1 MIRLAVVDD
10 LDIIKKIANQN
21 RDFIGFVMKVAL
33 IEAISKKSLLVF
45 DSVDGVLGFIHYHP
59 RQDGWHTVHEL
70 AVMREHQGKG
80 IGKAL
85 FDTVPLPIRLKTTV
99 DNSKAIEFYTKNDM
113 LHVRNEKG
121 KKRELVVFE
130 KS

>member
-45 DSVDGVLGFIHYHP
+45 DSVDGVLGFIH
-59 RQDGWHTVHEL
+59 
-70 AVMREHQGKG
+70 
-80 IGKAL
+80 
-85 FDTVPLPIRLKTTV
+85 
-99 DNSKAIEFYTKNDM
+99 
-113 LHVRNEKG
+113 
-121 KKRELVVFE
+121 
-130 KS
+130 

>member
-10 LDIIKKIANQN
+10 LVIIKKIANQN

-33 IEAISKKSLLVF
+33 IEAISKKSLFVF

-59 RQDGWHTVHEL
+59 RKDGWNTVHEL

-80 IGKAL
+80 IGQAL
-85 FDTVPLPIRLKTTV
+85 FDIVPLPMRLKTTV
-99 DNSKAIEFYTKNDM
+99 DNATAIAFYAKNNM
-113 LHVRNEKG
+113 LHVRNEQG
-121 KKRELVVFE
+121 KKRSLVVFE
-130 KS
+130 KQ